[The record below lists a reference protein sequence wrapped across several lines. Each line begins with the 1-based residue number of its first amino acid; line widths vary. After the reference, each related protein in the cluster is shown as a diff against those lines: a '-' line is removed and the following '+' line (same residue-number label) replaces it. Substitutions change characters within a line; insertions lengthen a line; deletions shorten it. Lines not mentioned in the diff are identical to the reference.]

1 MNRNHHHHH
10 PDFTENLFQYDN
22 LLEFEFGEDCIAEC
36 IKEVVERLE
45 MYKTASILYQSLKVN
60 EDGSL
65 PLFQFRDVLHYYS
78 GSDHLVQDKNIQDLF
93 TINILDLNF
102 PGSRKRTDIPTKE
115 EEK

>member
-1 MNRNHHHHH
+1 MSRNHHH
-10 PDFTENLFQYDN
+10 PDFTEKLFQYDN
-22 LLEFEFGEDCIAEC
+22 LLEFEFGKDCTAEC

-45 MYKTASILYQSLKVN
+45 MYKTASILFQSLKVN

-65 PLFQFRDVLHYYS
+65 PPFQFRDVLNYRS
-78 GSDHLVQDKNIQDLF
+78 GNDFLVQDKNIQDLF

-102 PGSRKRTDIPTKE
+102 PGTRKRTDIPTKE

>member
-1 MNRNHHHHH
+1 MNRNHHH
-10 PDFTENLFQYDN
+10 PDFTEKLFQYDN
-22 LLEFEFGEDCIAEC
+22 LLEFEFGKNCTAEC

-65 PLFQFRDVLHYYS
+65 PPFQFRDVLHYQS
-78 GSDHLVQDKNIQDLF
+78 GEDYLVENKNIQDLF
-93 TINILDLNF
+93 TINLLDLNF
-102 PGSRKRTDIPTKE
+102 PDGQKRTDISTKE